1 MKNHL
6 VRRSVA
12 ALALGS
18 LAAVGLASVPSPARA
33 AVEEGQ
39 VGGQYGVSSWNCDG
53 TDVGSSELD
62 GVPWSDNNVPVSK
75 NTSASSNFTAGEG
88 DTDTV
93 DASTSTSASITASPL
108 GSGPATITGSAS
120 ASASA
125 RASNPETVCDVD
137 AHAQSAAAG
146 LFTLT
151 QPMWVTL
158 TATGHGQRQGR
169 AAGGSYVG
177 IGTAEGMGGWLGGYL
192 GLGFGGDGLM
202 VSAGNRGSA
211 VSSTLLPPGQYGVV
225 FLATAVAEVDQPSD
239 EGPDEFDLITAY
251 DGSASYTGNFKVEL
265 KPAGTASAVTG
276 KGAPLVQFGERDCTN
291 GNVTVALSK
300 KTVKKAKRVKFKVD
314 GAKAA
319 VLKGKGLKGKKPKAR
334 TVVLPTSASGV
345 TKVKVK
351 LVLANGRRMQA
362 TRSYLPCK

>member
-33 AVEEGQ
+33 AVEDGEIGGWSSILADGCEGPEEDEFEPD
-39 VGGQYGVSSWNCDG
+39 VVSW
-53 TDVGSSELD
+53 T
-62 GVPWSDNNVPVSK
+62 DNNVTVSK
-75 NTSASSNFTAGEG
+75 NTSASSTFTVGE
-88 DTDTV
+88 DSV
-93 DASTSTSASITASPL
+93 DATTSTSASISASPI
-108 GSGPATITGSAS
+108 GSAPATITGSATATTS
-120 ASASA
+120 VRPSS
-125 RASNPETVCDVD
+125 VDVD
-137 AHAQSAAAG
+137 CFVRTQAAAVSQG
-146 LFTLT
+146 YFTLT

-158 TATGHGQRQGR
+158 TATGQGQREGETL
-169 AAGGSYVG
+169 GTSIVG
-177 IGTAEGMGGWLGGYL
+177 IGSADLLGGSGWESL
-192 GLGFGGDGLM
+192 LFFGGLGGDGLV

-211 VSSTLLPPGQYGVV
+211 VSSTLLPPGKYGVG
-225 FLATAVAEVDQPSD
+225 FSALAVASTHQLTGES
-239 EGPDEFDLITAY
+239 ESAAAARS
-251 DGSASYTGNFKVEL
+251 SASHTGSFKVEL

-362 TRSYLPCK
+362 TRSYLPCT